1 MLNRVTGTEKNKV
14 LVGEILVE
22 FCIIEQCI
30 KSIVFD
36 VYGAVPGRNN
46 RETFDAFYYHIDN
59 RVNGQCKSTDKI
71 FKNKNNHNI
80 HLQKLIDEIS
90 KLRNIAAHQTDAL
103 IGGWSKLPDNET
115 LMKRKVSSKKIEH
128 IRSEST
134 ILFEDDYKI
143 IITKG
148 RGWASLSG
156 NTYIGS
162 VEDLHN
168 DWEFYSNQFNKIYQ
182 IWNDRCFEI
191 FDIDGTQ
198 IAEY

>member
-1 MLNRVTGTEKNKV
+1 MSNANNKA

-22 FCIIEQCI
+22 FCMIEQCI

-36 VYGAVPGRNN
+36 IYGTVSDRNN

-59 RVNGQCKSTDKI
+59 RVNGKCKSSDKI
-71 FKNKNNHNI
+71 FKSNKNDSI
-80 HLQKLIDEIS
+80 SLRKLLKEIC
-90 KLRNIAAHQTDAL
+90 LIRNIAAHQTEAL
-103 IGGWSKLPDNET
+103 IGGWSTLPDNET
-115 LMKRKVSSKKIEH
+115 LMKRKVSSSKIERK
-128 IRSEST
+128 RSENT
-134 ILFEDDYKI
+134 ILFEDDYKV

-148 RGWASLSG
+148 RGWASLHG
-156 NTYIGS
+156 NTYVGS
-162 VEDLHN
+162 VEDLHK
-168 DWEFYSNQFNKIYQ
+168 DWRFYSNQFNKIYQ